1 MITYFKR
8 SDMNSTKKY
17 LIITAIIF
25 CILGIGWD
33 IYDIVMWFMQ
43 DSATRSVVFYVV
55 YMFIEIAC
63 NIAVVV
69 LLTMAIWKNGA
80 LFRQRYGMYMTALVI
95 SIIINLLSVS
105 TILLIITMFISD
117 WVWVKPDKDENV
129 VIDDQNLTKEQKI
142 EHLRKDLNDGKITR
156 EEFQEEL
163 MKLL

>member
-1 MITYFKR
+1 
-8 SDMNSTKKY
+8 
-17 LIITAIIF
+17 
-25 CILGIGWD
+25 
-33 IYDIVMWFMQ
+33 MQ

-105 TILLIITMFISD
+105 TILLIVTMFISD

-142 EHLRKDLNDGKITR
+142 EHLRKDLNDGKITQ

>member
-25 CILGIGWD
+25 CILGISWD

-142 EHLRKDLNDGKITR
+142 EHLRKDLNDGKITQ

>member
-8 SDMNSTKKY
+8 SDMNSTKKH

-69 LLTMAIWKNGA
+69 LLTMAIWKNGT

-95 SIIINLLSVS
+95 SIIVNLLSVS

-117 WVWVKPDKDENV
+117 WVWVKPDKDESV

-142 EHLRKDLNDGKITR
+142 EHLRKDLNDGKITQ

>member
-1 MITYFKR
+1 
-8 SDMNSTKKY
+8 MNSTKKY

-43 DSATRSVVFYVV
+43 DSTTRSAIFYLVF
-55 YMFIEIAC
+55 MFIEIAC

-69 LLTMAIWKNGA
+69 LLIMAIWKNGA

-95 SIIINLLSVS
+95 SIIVNLLSVS
-105 TILLIITMFISD
+105 TILLIVTMFISD
-117 WVWVKPDKDENV
+117 WVWIKPDKDESDKV
-129 VIDDQNLTKEQKI
+129 DDKNLSKEQKI
-142 EHLRKDLNDGKITR
+142 ELLRKELNDGKITQ
-156 EEFQEEL
+156 EQFQKEL

>member
-1 MITYFKR
+1 
-8 SDMNSTKKY
+8 MNSTKKY

-43 DSATRSVVFYVV
+43 DSTTRSAIFYLVF
-55 YMFIEIAC
+55 MFIEIAC

-69 LLTMAIWKNGA
+69 LLIMAIWKNGT

-105 TILLIITMFISD
+105 TILLIVTMFISD
-117 WVWVKPDKDENV
+117 WVWIKPDKDESDKV
-129 VIDDQNLTKEQKI
+129 DDKNLSKEQKI
-142 EHLRKDLNDGKITR
+142 ELLRKELNNGKITQ
-156 EEFQEEL
+156 EQFQKEL

>member
-69 LLTMAIWKNGA
+69 LLTMAIWKNGT

-142 EHLRKDLNDGKITR
+142 EHLRKDLNDGKITQ